1 MHRGMQI
8 KLEQKQQTL
17 HTLARTLDAV
27 SPLGTLE
34 RGYSIVSH
42 ATNGQILHDSKQV
55 SRGDSLSIQ
64 LAKGQ
69 ISAQVTGHS
78 SRKAKDK
85 Q

>member
-1 MHRGMQI
+1 MQI

-34 RGYSIVSH
+34 RGYAIASKAAS
-42 ATNGQILHDSKQV
+42 GQILHDSKQV
-55 SRGDSLSIQ
+55 SKGESISIQ

-69 ISAQVTGHS
+69 LSAKVE
-78 SRKAKDK
+78 DK